1 MGRDEVVI
9 GLDIGTTKVCTVIGH
24 ADGEGTV
31 TISGVGL
38 APSRGVKKGV
48 VVDVDDTVSAI
59 RDSVERAAH
68 MAGVTASA
76 VVAGVT
82 GEHIQSGNRKGTVTI
97 SGESGVVTQDDV
109 ERVMHAAAMD
119 VPRDREII
127 HSLPRDFAVDGHK
140 GVRRPV
146 GMCGERLEVE
156 THVVTGAAGFL
167 QNVVQCVERAGLS
180 VEALVLEPIATSEA
194 VATSDERELG
204 VALIDIGGGTSDIA
218 VFLDGSIAFSTAISI
233 GGNHVT
239 RDISIGLR
247 TPFEI
252 AEKLKLERGVAM
264 PSLIPH
270 GEALEVVSAG
280 SGEKLRLPRA
290 ILGEIIEAR
299 MSELF
304 EMARKAM
311 EDAGIQSKLAGGVI
325 LTGGGAMLPGC
336 AELAGEIFDL
346 PIRLGTPI
354 KLSGW
359 SDKVDTPQFATGVG
373 LLRFALRQP
382 GTLGNPLATTSNPAM
397 SPAMADRRRRVWS
410 APGSGLLTLAPA
422 SAESK
427 IIASKPITDVA
438 TQFAPVAEAAVPL
451 PHSTAPHNLSS
462 QQSEAAPL
470 SSSSTREVIAPIP
483 VDKSARENLTD
494 STYDMESLPSAFQ
507 RTTLAPQQLA
517 PQQNASQNISADSS
531 IQSNEVEDDIE
542 YSNEDLN
549 GYNAENSPAFQ
560 AKSRDESLDDRA
572 VANENISTAKTPD
585 DDAKPIQKL
594 VTRLREALG
603 WDAR

>member
-1 MGRDEVVI
+1 MARDDVVI

-24 ADGEGTV
+24 ADDEGHV

-59 RDSVERAAH
+59 RDSVERASH
-68 MAGVTASA
+68 MAGVTAKT

-82 GEHIQSGNRKGTVTI
+82 GEHIQSANRRGTVTI
-97 SGESGVVTQDDV
+97 SGESGVVTEEDV

-146 GMCGERLEVE
+146 GMCGERLEAE
-156 THVVTGAAGFL
+156 THIVTGAAGFL

-180 VEALVLEPIATSEA
+180 VDALVLEPIATSEA
-194 VATSDERELG
+194 VASSDERELG

-252 AEKLKLERGVAM
+252 AEKLKLEYGVAM

-304 EMARKAM
+304 EMARRAM
-311 EDAGIQSKLAGGVI
+311 EEAGIQSKLAGGVI
-325 LTGGGAMLPGC
+325 LTGGGAMLPG
-336 AELAGEIFDL
+336 ATDLAGEIFEL
-346 PIRLGTPI
+346 PVRLGTPI
-354 KLSGW
+354 GLFGW

-382 GTLGNPLATTSNPAM
+382 GTLGNPLATTSNPSMA
-397 SPAMADRRRRVWS
+397 PAMADRRRRVWS
-410 APGSGLLTLAPA
+410 APRSGLPLAPA
-422 SAESK
+422 TSITK
-427 IIASKPITDVA
+427 TPFVVPRIIATPTIPAPIIS
-438 TQFAPVAEAAVPL
+438 APVAAETMQP
-451 PHSTAPHNLSS
+451 T
-462 QQSEAAPL
+462 
-470 SSSSTREVIAPIP
+470 SSTRTVPSLPDATYGNESIP
-483 VDKSARENLTD
+483 VAISRTSVVDASAKSADLASENQD
-494 STYDMESLPSAFQ
+494 DE
-507 RTTLAPQQLA
+507 
-517 PQQNASQNISADSS
+517 
-531 IQSNEVEDDIE
+531 DIE
-542 YSNEDLN
+542 YSMNN
-549 GYNAENSPAFQ
+549 GVAAPSALRQNAAPNAHNDETSSQPTTEKPA
-560 AKSRDESLDDRA
+560 K
-572 VANENISTAKTPD
+572 
-585 DDAKPIQKL
+585 KL
-594 VTRLREALG
+594 LSRLREALG
-603 WDAR
+603 WDGA

>member
-1 MGRDEVVI
+1 MARDSVVI

-24 ADGEGTV
+24 ADDEGIV

-59 RDSVERAAH
+59 RDSVERASH
-68 MAGVTASA
+68 MAGITAKS

-82 GEHIQSGNRKGTVTI
+82 GEHILSSNRKGTVTI

-156 THVVTGAAGFL
+156 THIVTGAAGFL

-194 VATSDERELG
+194 VVTSDERELG

-270 GEALEVVSAG
+270 GEALEVVSAV

-325 LTGGGAMLPGC
+325 LTGGGAMLPG
-336 AELAGEIFDL
+336 ATELAGEIFDL

-382 GTLGNPLATTSNPAM
+382 GTLGNPLATTANPAM

-410 APGSGLLTLAPA
+410 APGSGLLT
-422 SAESK
+422 
-427 IIASKPITDVA
+427 
-438 TQFAPVAEAAVPL
+438 FAPEPATLVAPIISQPVAPSPV
-451 PHSTAPHNLSS
+451 STAPVVTPLTPAMPIVAASRIES
-462 QQSEAAPL
+462 QIEVAPV
-470 SSSSTREVIAPIP
+470 STTTSSTRSASVAASKAPTEIVNP
-483 VDKSARENLTD
+483 ETTTTD
-494 STYDMESLPSAFQ
+494 SSAYGMEALTPAFQ
-507 RTTLAPQQLA
+507 RETLETLLLKDVDA
-517 PQQNASQNISADSS
+517 
-531 IQSNEVEDDIE
+531 DIE
-542 YSNEDLN
+542 YSNGAAPLIQTPTSQTPMRQSE
-549 GYNAENSPAFQ
+549 NAAARAESSSITSSPQSDEN
-560 AKSRDESLDDRA
+560 
-572 VANENISTAKTPD
+572 
-585 DDAKPIQKL
+585 AKPVKKL
-594 VTRLREALG
+594 MSRLREALG
-603 WDAR
+603 WDAT